1 MDFSIIID
9 NIVTLLR
16 DNPLIVIALT
26 VLLII
31 MLFRKPKLFLI
42 ISFITLILAA
52 ALYVISVVS
61 YTGATEKKELI
72 DKSVKDLPKE

>member
-1 MDFSIIID
+1 MDS
-9 NIVTLLR
+9 IVTFSR

-26 VLLII
+26 FLLII
-31 MLFRKPKLFLI
+31 ILFRKPKLFFI

-61 YTGATEKKELI
+61 STGVTEKKELI

>member
-1 MDFSIIID
+1 MDFSIIIES
-9 NIVTLLR
+9 IVTFLR

-26 VLLII
+26 FLLII
-31 MLFRKPKLFLI
+31 MLFRKPKLFFI

-61 YTGATEKKELI
+61 FTGVTEKKELI

>member
-1 MDFSIIID
+1 MDFSIIIES
-9 NIVTLLR
+9 IVTFLR
-16 DNPLIVIALT
+16 YNPLIVIALT
-26 VLLII
+26 FLLII
-31 MLFRKPKLFLI
+31 MLFRKPKLFFI

-61 YTGATEKKELI
+61 FTGVTEKKELI

>member
-1 MDFSIIID
+1 MDFSIIMD
-9 NIVTLLR
+9 SIVTFSR

-26 VLLII
+26 FLLII
-31 MLFRKPKLFLI
+31 ILFRKPKLFFI

-61 YTGATEKKELI
+61 STGVTEKKELI

>member
-1 MDFSIIID
+1 MDFSVILD
-9 NIVTLLR
+9 GIVTFLR

-26 VLLII
+26 FLLII
-31 MLFRKPKLFLI
+31 MLFRKTKLFFI

-61 YTGATEKKELI
+61 STGVTEKKELI